1 MDDKNLDGNEP
12 SLDDAFDSIFASKFK
27 DLKQGI
33 PAIIVSYDK
42 DTQRAKVQ
50 PLWKR
55 TDVDY
60 EGKDIVSDEPI
71 INEVPVQFYRFGS
84 YVITSKL
91 KKDDTVLLKFT
102 DRALE
107 TYLASDGKTLIIPSD
122 VRMHDINDCYVTPC
136 IPTEKNAIMN
146 ISDDDEFVI
155 RDLDGEVEIHLTSD
169 KKIQIK
175 CTTVHLGSLDASK
188 ALAVAEKVNQRCS
201 DIENYIVIPH
211 GSPVG
216 PTVPTP
222 FTALK
227 QDVSSNTVFAKS

>member
-1 MDDKNLDGNEP
+1 MEDKNLDGEEP
-12 SLDDAFDSIFASKFK
+12 SLDDSIDSIFASKFK

-42 DTQRAKVQ
+42 DSQRAKVQ

-55 TDVDY
+55 TDVNY

-71 INEVPVQFYRFGS
+71 INEVPVQFYRYGS

-91 KKDDTVLLKFT
+91 KKDDTVMLKFA

-107 TYLASDGKTLIIPSD
+107 TYLASDGKTIVIPSD
-122 VRMHDINDCYVTPC
+122 VRMHDINDCYITPC

-155 RDLDGEVEIHLTSD
+155 RDLDGEVEIHLTSN

-175 CTTVHLGSLDASK
+175 ATTVHLGSLDASK
-188 ALAVAEKVNQRCS
+188 PVALAEPTNQRFEA
-201 DIENYIVIPH
+201 IETYIQLPH

-216 PTVPTP
+216 PTVPAP
-222 FTALK
+222 FTAPK
-227 QDVSSNTVFAKS
+227 PDTSSNTVFAKS